1 MIIELFKSSRLTA
14 GNNILF
20 QTYFQG
26 RKTGSVQSLEFLKK
40 SWNLPCNFLDL
51 EKVWKIEMKSSK
63 KLKNFFQAT
72 TSALQLKFFSCWS
85 NHFQSCLYVCS
96 VSLIKLCSCSF
107 LKVSI
112 AHLFD
117 KCESRK
123 RIYCFGKSLEFWI
136 QKSLQTLEREI
147 ELQFS
152 LSNPNPFH
160 ISSLEGCIPW

>member
-51 EKVWKIEMKSSK
+51 EKVWKIEIKSSK
-63 KLKNFFQAT
+63 KIKFFFQAT
-72 TSALQLKFFSCWS
+72 TSALQVKFFSCWS

-107 LKVSI
+107 LKVSF

-117 KCESRK
+117 NCESGK
-123 RIYCFGKSLEFWI
+123 RSYCFGKSLEKIWNFGSKNLFKPW
-136 QKSLQTLEREI
+136 KERLSYNCHYLTLT
-147 ELQFS
+147 
-152 LSNPNPFH
+152 PFTY
-160 ISSLEGCIPW
+160 LA

>member
-51 EKVWKIEMKSSK
+51 EKVWKIEIKSSK
-63 KLKNFFQAT
+63 RIKIFFQAT
-72 TSALQLKFFSCWS
+72 TSALQVKFFSCWS
-85 NHFQSCLYVCS
+85 NHFEYCLYVCS
-96 VSLIKLCSCSF
+96 ASLITLCSCSYF
-107 LKVSI
+107 KVSI

-117 KCESRK
+117 KCESGK
-123 RIYCFGKSLEFWI
+123 RSYCFGKSLEKIWNFGSKNLFKPW
-136 QKSLQTLEREI
+136 KERLSYNCHYLTLT
-147 ELQFS
+147 
-152 LSNPNPFH
+152 PFTY
-160 ISSLEGCIPW
+160 LA

>member
-51 EKVWKIEMKSSK
+51 EKVWKIEIKSSK
-63 KLKNFFQAT
+63 KIKFFFQAT
-72 TSALQLKFFSCWS
+72 TSALQVKFFSCWS
-85 NHFQSCLYVCS
+85 NHFQSCLYVCR
-96 VSLIKLCSCSF
+96 VSLIKLCSCS
-107 LKVSI
+107 KVSI

-136 QKSLQTLEREI
+136 QKSVQTLEREI
-147 ELQFS
+147 ELQLS

>member
-51 EKVWKIEMKSSK
+51 EKVWKIEIKSSK
-63 KLKNFFQAT
+63 KIKIFFQAT

-107 LKVSI
+107 LKVSL

-117 KCESRK
+117 NCESGK
-123 RIYCFGKSLEFWI
+123 RSYCFGKSLEKIWNFGSKNLFQPW
-136 QKSLQTLEREI
+136 KERLSYNCHYLTLT
-147 ELQFS
+147 
-152 LSNPNPFH
+152 PFTY
-160 ISSLEGCIPW
+160 LA

>member
-51 EKVWKIEMKSSK
+51 EKVWKIEIKSSK
-63 KLKNFFQAT
+63 KIKFFFQGT
-72 TSALQLKFFSCWS
+72 TSALQVKFFSCWS
-85 NHFQSCLYVCS
+85 NHFQSCLYVCR

-107 LKVSI
+107 FLRSLLLTYLISV
-112 AHLFD
+112 
-117 KCESRK
+117 
-123 RIYCFGKSLEFWI
+123 SLEKEFIVLEKVWNFGS
-136 QKSLQTLEREI
+136 KNLFKPWKERLSYNSHYLTLT
-147 ELQFS
+147 
-152 LSNPNPFH
+152 PFTY
-160 ISSLEGCIPW
+160 LA